1 MFASSLPS
9 GLSSGLMFSL
19 DLESQPLIHTHMR
32 VCACTHC
39 LPSLPHVPL
48 QQLSLYIIIIT
59 HTYFMYLF
67 RVCLPLGCQLVTAR
81 CCLVPSVSPVLT
93 AVPSTC
99 RLIKEWL
106 MNSRCDSGRG
116 GDSPGLPRNPRP
128 LPAHTARGSDTRE
141 GSEEWDRKG
150 KLALQELPGRG
161 SRPGPWAGGVFRATQ
176 ASCGIAGGAG
186 PRMSP
191 VRILPSHRHSL
202 ESLMQHAHQSS
213 PSVQASEMALPPT
226 HTALGRRNLGGLCTA
241 TRELP
246 TADSD
251 HLTTQL
257 QTFHG
262 SPLSWGQ
269 SLGSRVAPQTHFPSL
284 PTPSCIPATRNRFH
298 FLSPHASLLL
308 GHPTPC
314 DASPSTLSGR
324 LLLIL
329 LPWV

>member
-1 MFASSLPS
+1 MGQKREAGTSRAPWQR
-9 GLSSGLMFSL
+9 
-19 DLESQPLIHTHMR
+19 QP
-32 VCACTHC
+32 AW
-39 LPSLPHVPL
+39 
-48 QQLSLYIIIIT
+48 
-59 HTYFMYLF
+59 
-67 RVCLPLGCQLVTAR
+67 PLG
-81 CCLVPSVSPVLT
+81 
-93 AVPSTC
+93 
-99 RLIKEWL
+99 W
-106 MNSRCDSGRG
+106 
-116 GDSPGLPRNPRP
+116 
-128 LPAHTARGSDTRE
+128 
-141 GSEEWDRKG
+141 
-150 KLALQELPGRG
+150 
-161 SRPGPWAGGVFRATQ
+161 GVFRATQ
-176 ASCGIAGGAG
+176 ASCGVAGGAG
-186 PRMSP
+186 PRKSP
-191 VRILPSHRHSL
+191 VRTLPSHRHSL

-226 HTALGRRNLGGLCTA
+226 HTALGRRNPGGLCTA

-246 TADSD
+246 TGDSD

-269 SLGSRVAPQTHFPSL
+269 SPGPRVAPQTHFPSL